1 MTKTS
6 KFQNALKVIR
16 DEIGG
21 LETLADQLDQE
32 SIDKAVD
39 LVLNTSKYLIV
50 VGVGKSGH
58 VGQKLAASF
67 ASTGTAAFFLHPT
80 EASHGDLGMIL
91 PGCTLLVISS
101 SGKSHELKD
110 VLHYAR
116 KINVPIIAITRNEKS
131 RLGRAATVILKLPD
145 AGEACPNG
153 LAPTISTTN
162 TLCLGD
168 ALMVAVMM
176 QRGFSDQD
184 FGLRHPGGS
193 LGRKL
198 QTVQDWIDEH
208 PNVTTSVTVDENM
221 KSVIMA
227 VSEGGTGSTAVT
239 DEKGTMI
246 GMITDGD
253 IRRAMDDNF
262 FSKKA
267 KDIMSK
273 GPITLSLYMKM
284 GSVINL
290 LSEKR
295 IGGAYIVDKG
305 KVLGII
311 DMKTLL
317 SDGFVPMQ

>member
-1 MTKTS
+1 MC
-6 KFQNALKVIR
+6 IR
-16 DEIGG
+16 DRVSG
-21 LETLADQLDQE
+21 LQALADQLDE
-32 SIDKAVD
+32 ASVNKAVD
-39 LVLNTSKYLIV
+39 LIANTSNYLIV

-67 ASTGTAAFFLHPT
+67 ASTGTASFFLHPT
-80 EASHGDLGMIL
+80 EASHGDLGMIQ

-101 SGKSHELKD
+101 SGKSNELKD
-110 VLHYAR
+110 VLQYAR
-116 KINVPIIAITRNEKS
+116 KIDVPVIAITRDAKS
-131 RLGRAATVILKLPD
+131 RLGRAATIVLQLPD

-168 ALMVAVMM
+168 ALMVAVMT
-176 QRGFSDQD
+176 QRGFSDED

-198 QTVQDWIDEH
+198 QTVQDWVDEH
-208 PNVTTSVTVDENM
+208 ANITTSVSIESDM
-221 KSVIMA
+221 KAVIMA
-227 VSEGGTGSTAVT
+227 VSEGGTGSTAVV
-239 DEKGTMI
+239 DKKGGFI

-253 IRRAMDDNF
+253 LRRAMNVDF

-267 KDIMSK
+267 GDIMSK
-273 GPITLSLYMKM
+273 NPTSLSVDMKM
-284 GSVINL
+284 GEVITL

-295 IGGAYIVDKG
+295 IGGAYIVNQG
-305 KVLGII
+305 KAVGII

-317 SDGFVPMQ
+317 SDGYI